1 LFIVPWFQYEHHN
14 ARQPTENLRNAN
26 RGVALTRQLLAFSRE
41 SVYTPLLDSRY
52 SKPRMATHLRAI
64 HPNTQTLF
72 ISGYPRTHFDDMP
85 SERDDLLQK
94 PFRGDELVSRVRA
107 LLYDAD
113 DFSAA

>member
-1 LFIVPWFQYEHHN
+1 MN
-14 ARQPTENLRNAN
+14 GPTM
-26 RGVALTRQLLAFSRE
+26 V
-41 SVYTPLLDSRY
+41 
-52 SKPRMATHLRAI
+52 THLRAI
-64 HPNTQTLF
+64 HPNTKALF

-85 SERDDLLQK
+85 SERDDLLPK